1 MKAIIYCRK
10 STDRWD
16 RQQLSISAQEKEAR
30 LIAKREWLEI
40 VKVFKETQSAKD
52 PWRPLF
58 NEMMKLLNN
67 WKAEYIITWN

>member
-16 RQQLSISAQEKEAR
+16 RQQLSIESQVSEAKE
-30 LIAKREWLEI
+30 IAKKEWLEVVQI
-40 VKVFKETQSAKD
+40 FKETKSAKD

-58 NEMMKLLNN
+58 NEMMKLLNK
-67 WKAEYIITWN
+67 WKADCIIT